1 MTAAGPGEQG
11 RGAGLGYGIALA
23 AFASFLYLALVVC
36 AFGVLSL
43 LLDQDV
49 VPERDAGPILG
60 PVVVAVCVLAVLV
73 SMITLAARPGV
84 SRLVGPSLLTAVVVY
99 ALFLLVGGAIY
110 GLGLGEPGAILR
122 FVVDHA
128 ATPFAIAAGVLA
140 GAVQILFLAML
151 ARRDAGGGTPH
162 WGWEGDERE

>member
-1 MTAAGPGEQG
+1 MTAAGSSSQG

-23 AFASFLYLALVVC
+23 AFAAFLYLALVVC

-49 VPERDAGPILG
+49 VPERDAGPLLG
-60 PVVVAVCVLAVLV
+60 PVSVGVCVVAVLV
-73 SMITLAARPGV
+73 SMITLAARPV
-84 SRLVGPSLLTAVVVY
+84 VDRVVGPSLVTGVVAY
-99 ALFLLVGGAIY
+99 LLFLLVGGAIY
-110 GLGLGEPGAILR
+110 ALGRQEPGEILGYAI
-122 FVVDHA
+122 DHG
-128 ATPFAIAAGVLA
+128 ATVFAIAVGVLA
-140 GAVQILFLAML
+140 AAVQIVFLLLL